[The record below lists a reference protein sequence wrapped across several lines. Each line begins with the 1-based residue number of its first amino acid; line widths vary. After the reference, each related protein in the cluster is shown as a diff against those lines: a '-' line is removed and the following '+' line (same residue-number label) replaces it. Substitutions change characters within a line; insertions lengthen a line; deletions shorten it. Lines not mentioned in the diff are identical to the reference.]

1 MLEPESFYGN
11 VEYKRCILSSNQDRL
26 YQLATQ
32 MLFRLNEGDGI
43 CYYYLGI
50 EDNGS
55 VSNISIEELELS
67 LENIKKIVNSINC
80 CINNIKETNNY
91 LKIEIKKK
99 EDKYNFEEIKVLLIG
114 DTMKGKTTFLAFLVK
129 NLLCKNANLFLLNHK
144 HELETGK
151 NSSISIHYKYINN
164 INNNYRFVFFDTPGT
179 EKYKKTTNRLINK
192 IKFDVILDFNKNI
205 KVIFK
210 DDILNKIIIDNII
223 FNFNEKSKLFDYIL
237 DIYNQHKITKI
248 INNNSLQIKFI
259 IIKKFYNIDTGTIL
273 FGYLDQGYIYK
284 NQKLLYKYNDYNI
297 QLIVLSIFIDNI
309 ETNFINKNYCFTIR
323 VNEYIKSKN
332 GIITNNF

>member
-11 VEYKRCILSSNQDRL
+11 VEYKRCILSSNEDRL

-32 MLFRLNEGDGI
+32 MLFRLNEGNGN

-50 EDNGS
+50 EDNGNI
-55 VSNISIEELELS
+55 SNISKEQLELS
-67 LENIKKIVNSINC
+67 LENLKKIVNSINC
-80 CINNIKETNNY
+80 CINNIKEIDNY

-99 EDKYNFEEIKVLLIG
+99 KDKYNFEEIKVLLVG

-151 NSSISIHYKYINN
+151 NSSISIYYKYINN
-164 INNNYRFVFFDTPGT
+164 IYNYRLVFFDTPGSK
-179 EKYKKTTNRLINK
+179 KYKKTTNRLINK
-192 IKFDVILDFNKNI
+192 IKFDVIMDFNKNI
-205 KVIFK
+205 QIILK
-210 DDILNKIIIDNII
+210 DYILNKIIIDNNI
-223 FNFNEKSKLFDYIL
+223 FNINEKNKLFDYIL
-237 DIYNQHKITKI
+237 DIYNQNKKITNI
-248 INNNSLQIKFI
+248 QNNIQSKIKFI
-259 IIKKFYNIDTGTIL
+259 IIKKFYNVDTGTIL
-273 FGYLDQGYIYK
+273 FGYLEQGYIYK

-297 QLIVLSIFIDNI
+297 PLIVLSIFIDNI
-309 ETNFINKNYCFTIR
+309 ETNFIDKNYCFTIR

-332 GIITNNF
+332 GIITNNI